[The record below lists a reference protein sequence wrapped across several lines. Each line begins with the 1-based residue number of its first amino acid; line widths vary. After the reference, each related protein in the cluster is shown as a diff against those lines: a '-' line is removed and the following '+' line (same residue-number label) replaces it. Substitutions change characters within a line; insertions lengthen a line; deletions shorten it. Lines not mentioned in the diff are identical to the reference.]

1 MHKSG
6 KGKRPG
12 ECSPLKTSTVE
23 KQMNENVTNELVLE
37 HLKRLQSGQ
46 SQILGRLDAVEA
58 EMRSVK
64 SYLGTIKHDM
74 ATLIDASTSQDATI
88 ATLRSRLDRIE
99 RRLDLTETPR
109 RPSSMNPLRYY
120 LPFTGYAYRG
130 ELSGCPVCTEKDSR
144 PVAQLDRNWKRLPT
158 VMCNHCGVLYTNP
171 LPTESELGRFYKES
185 YRRLYHRTLRR
196 PRIKHIA
203 KAAKIAQS
211 RVKLTSGMCQPGG
224 RVLDFGCGTGAFV
237 EKMLEAGYD
246 AHGFEIGDSYGGY
259 AREQVGNRIQISDW
273 RQMHYS
279 QEFDLITAF
288 HVVEHLRDPLGAVK
302 KMKSWLAPGGRYS

>member
-1 MHKSG
+1 
-6 KGKRPG
+6 
-12 ECSPLKTSTVE
+12 
-23 KQMNENVTNELVLE
+23 
-37 HLKRLQSGQ
+37 
-46 SQILGRLDAVEA
+46 
-58 EMRSVK
+58 
-64 SYLGTIKHDM
+64 
-74 ATLIDASTSQDATI
+74 
-88 ATLRSRLDRIE
+88 
-99 RRLDLTETPR
+99 
-109 RPSSMNPLRYY
+109 MNPLRYY

-302 KMKSWLAPGGRYS
+302 KMKSWLAPGGQIFLAVPNLAALPNKGFGWFHFAHVLGFNHWNLLLLGARAGLDPVMVSNPTEIAFKVVKPGGGGGPSRTSSQGTGIGFHALCLGERISDIPAL

>member
-1 MHKSG
+1 
-6 KGKRPG
+6 
-12 ECSPLKTSTVE
+12 
-23 KQMNENVTNELVLE
+23 
-37 HLKRLQSGQ
+37 
-46 SQILGRLDAVEA
+46 
-58 EMRSVK
+58 
-64 SYLGTIKHDM
+64 
-74 ATLIDASTSQDATI
+74 
-88 ATLRSRLDRIE
+88 
-99 RRLDLTETPR
+99 
-109 RPSSMNPLRYY
+109 MNPLRYY

-302 KMKSWLAPGGRYS
+302 KMKSWLAPGGQIFLAVPNLAALPNKGFGWFHFAHVLGFNHWNLLLLGARAGLDPVMVSNPTEIAFKVKPGGGQAVGQAELARKARELAFMRFVSANAYRTYLRYNWGKLSRRLFSDQNTASER